1 LICANSD
8 PMGQPP
14 ASIEGLVKPL
24 LARIRPRA
32 KSLIVSIYGDA
43 ILPHGGSVWLGSLI
57 RAAEPLG
64 LSERMVR
71 TAVFRLA
78 KDGVLVATQSG
89 RRSYYALTEP
99 GRHQFESAQ
108 NRIYAPPERT
118 WDGTWVLAIASSS
131 VPQKKREVLRRE
143 LGWLGFAL
151 LGPTVLAC
159 AGGERVAAERV
170 IRKLGLA
177 DSVVLMRAE
186 AEGPGALTQLRG
198 LIAEAWPID
207 HVGKTYE
214 DFLEIFGDIRLTVD
228 DSGAIDPELSF
239 LLRVLLIHEYRRAL
253 LRDPGLPRDLLPPN
267 WPGLASANLAR
278 DLYRLLAGPAERHV
292 MARFETLDGELPAA
306 NASFQTRFG
315 GLARYLL

>member
-1 LICANSD
+1 
-8 PMGQPP
+8 MGQPP

-99 GRHQFESAQ
+99 GRYQFESAQ

-159 AGGERVAAERV
+159 AGGDYERAEQVLRDQ
-170 IRKLGLA
+170 GLT
-177 DSVVLMRAE
+177 SEVVLMSAKASGPE
-186 AEGPGALTQLRG
+186 ALIPLRG
-198 LIAEAWPID
+198 LVADTWPLD
-207 HVGKTYE
+207 GLGESYEEFLKT
-214 DFLEIFGDIRLTVD
+214 FSDIRRTLGDVLPP
-228 DSGAIDPELSF
+228 DPELCF
-239 LLRVLLIHEYRRAL
+239 LLRVLLIHEYRRVL
-253 LRDPGLPRDLLPPN
+253 LRDPGLPQDLLSTN
-267 WPGLASANLAR
+267 WPGSAAAELACSLYQMLAE
-278 DLYRLLAGPAERHV
+278 PAEQHV
-292 MARFETLDGELPAA
+292 MASFESLEGALPIA
-306 NASFQTRFG
+306 NASFIARFG
-315 GLARYLL
+315 GLKV